1 MKKNKK
7 IITTIIVFVIV
18 VVGVIL
24 ILEKLVNN
32 QQLDNKNT
40 DNEYENRQEEN
51 KISEKYVEELA
62 DGRKINISDKL
73 KETKRLE
80 GLEISNIQLTYEN
93 NQSIII
99 ADIENKSERDIEN
112 MSIEIIL
119 YDDEKNELEK
129 LNGLI
134 ANLRKGKITQLNI
147 GTQNNCVNAYDFSII
162 KK

>member
-51 KISEKYVEELA
+51 KISKKYVEELA

-73 KETKRLE
+73 KETKRLD
-80 GLEISNIQLTYEN
+80 GLEISNIQLTYDKGM
-93 NQSIII
+93 SIIL
-99 ADIENKSERDIEN
+99 ADVKNTTNQDLKLTPINLK
-112 MSIEIIL
+112 L
-119 YDDEKNELEK
+119 YDEQGNILES
-129 LNGLI
+129 LDGLI
-134 ANLRKGKITQLNI
+134 SEIKAGEKTQLNI
-147 GTQNNCVNAYDFSII
+147 GVSNDLANAYDFTIE